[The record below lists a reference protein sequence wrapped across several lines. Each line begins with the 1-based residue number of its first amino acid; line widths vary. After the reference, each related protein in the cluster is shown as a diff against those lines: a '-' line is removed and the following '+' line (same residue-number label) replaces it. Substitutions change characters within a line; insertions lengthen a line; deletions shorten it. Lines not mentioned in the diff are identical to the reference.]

1 MIADLDE
8 PLVREAKSR
17 PLFQEPSPE
26 IERTDPWSGP
36 KGFML
41 GGMVQ
46 SNDASLAEEY
56 YHAAEAIIDA
66 IRHDEIED
74 YKVANAALFLYRHSC
89 ELILK
94 AALPPDVRAAKRTHN
109 LASLADSFAYWVK
122 EREGRVVP
130 AWVLRRL
137 KELAAIDP
145 GSEAFRYGN
154 YLDPLTSDPKGLSGE
169 VYVDLGHLRRAMTA
183 LNTALVSFAWEIRMA
198 RGERP

>member
-1 MIADLDE
+1 MIADPDE
-8 PLVREAKSR
+8 ALAREAISR

-41 GGMVQ
+41 GGMAQ
-46 SNDASLAEEY
+46 SNDASLAEDY
-56 YHAAEAIIDA
+56 FHAAEAIIDA
-66 IRHDEIED
+66 IRRDEIED

-109 LASLADSFAYWVK
+109 LGGLADSFAHWVK
-122 EREGRVVP
+122 ERDGRAVP
-130 AWVLRRL
+130 SWIVRRL

-145 GSEAFRYGN
+145 SSEAFRYGN
-154 YLDPLTSDPKGLSGE
+154 YLDPLASGPTALSGE
-169 VYVDLGHLRRAMTA
+169 VYVDLSHLRRAMTA
-183 LNTALVSFAWEIRMA
+183 LNTALVSFIWEIRMT